1 MKVIISSFAFG
12 LVVFTSSTTQATPI
26 RLKSDV
32 NLYNSFR
39 EFLLVQFGTTPTSN
53 QRQQE
58 AFNRDSNNY
67 QGWLYYQQQQ
77 RQQAE
82 YNRQQNEL
90 ARLERIRQ
98 ARESALNSIPE
109 LESKKDYLALG
120 QAWRTL
126 EEWDRSLNAANK
138 AIAAYPNV
146 VGGYTLR
153 ASLRA
158 RLNDVTGAITDY
170 NQAIAIKPYYYGY
183 YQLRGELKKSLDQNG
198 AIQDFRTAM
207 KVLRVDNRYN
217 LIRDSELKILAKELQ
232 SLGATE

>member
-1 MKVIISSFAFG
+1 MIKIDSPTVALFILFCLPA
-12 LVVFTSSTTQATPI
+12 ATEAATI
-26 RLKSDV
+26 NK
-32 NLYNSFR
+32 NSHKGF
-39 EFLLVQFGTTPTSN
+39 EKLLLVQFGTNPTPN

-90 ARLERIRQ
+90 ARIEKVRQ
-98 ARESALNSIPE
+98 AQESARNSIPE
-109 LESKKDYLALG
+109 LESKRDYLALG

-126 EEWDRSLNAANK
+126 EEWDRSSDAAEK
-138 AIAAYPNV
+138 AIKAYPNV

-153 ASLRA
+153 ASLRK
-158 RLNDVTGAITDY
+158 RLNDISGAIADY
-170 NQAIAIKPYYYGY
+170 DQAIRIEPDFHGY
-183 YQLRGELKKSLDQNG
+183 YQIRGELKKSFDRDG
-198 AIQDFRTAM
+198 AIQDFRMAM
-207 KVLRVDNRYN
+207 KVIRTDNRFN
-217 LIRDSELKILAKELQ
+217 LIRDRRLSELAKDLK

>member
-1 MKVIISSFAFG
+1 MIKIDSPTVALFILFCLPA
-12 LVVFTSSTTQATPI
+12 ATEAATI
-26 RLKSDV
+26 NK
-32 NLYNSFR
+32 NSHKGF
-39 EFLLVQFGTTPTSN
+39 EKLLLVQFGTNPTPN

-90 ARLERIRQ
+90 ARIEKVRQ
-98 ARESALNSIPE
+98 AQESARNSIPE
-109 LESKKDYLALG
+109 LESKRDYLALG

-126 EEWDRSLNAANK
+126 EEWDRSLDAANK
-138 AIAAYPNV
+138 AVAAYPNV

-153 ASLRA
+153 ASLRK
-158 RLNDVTGAITDY
+158 RLKNIAGALADY
-170 NQAIAIKPYYYGY
+170 NQAIIINPNSHVY
-183 YQLRGELKKSLDQNG
+183 YQLRGELKKSFDRNG
-198 AIQDFRTAM
+198 AIEDFRMAM
-207 KVLRVDNRYN
+207 KAVRVDNRYN